1 MTDPILDSI
10 PAATAVPSTAATP
23 PAAAR
28 TPGSRSARGSR
39 SPVPLRIVLGL
50 IALGALGAAGYTGW
64 QWWHERAQ
72 LTQRVSSQEAAL
84 ARLGEQ
90 LSTLESASNEMLAR
104 QSDLSRLSDRNGI
117 EIAALQSRIDD
128 SLKLMSRISED
139 LSGGRTRF
147 QLAAVEQLLLMA
159 NDRLL
164 LTRDVKSAIA
174 ALESADARLASL
186 SDPQLFPVRELL
198 AQERTALLALPRP
211 DLSSAALILASL
223 IERVPRLPLASHAP
237 SEFHAQSP
245 RETAATDGATGWR
258 RLVNAVQT
266 TVRSLFTIR
275 RDDNARALRLLPPE
289 TEAAVYHVLT
299 LKLEGARV
307 ALLRGDTVALREQL
321 QSTAEWLQ
329 SEFKTDDP
337 GVLAMTAELDR
348 LQTLELAPPL
358 PDISRSLTALRARL
372 GAAP

>member
-1 MTDPILDSI
+1 MTDPNLDPI
-10 PAATAVPSTAATP
+10 PAATAVPAAVVA
-23 PAAAR
+23 PAAAPR
-28 TPGSRSARGSR
+28 SSERQPAPGSRSA
-39 SPVPLRIVLGL
+39 VPLRIVLGL
-50 IALGALGAAGYTGW
+50 VALGALGAAGYTGW
-64 QWWHERAQ
+64 QWWSERAQ
-72 LTQRVSSQEAAL
+72 LTQRVNLQEAAL

-90 LSTLESASNEMLAR
+90 LSALESASGEMLTR
-104 QSDLSRLSDRNGI
+104 QSDLSRLNDRNGT

-164 LTRDVKSAIA
+164 LTRDVTSAIA

-237 SEFHAQSP
+237 SEFHAQAA
-245 RETAATDGATGWR
+245 RENPAAEGTTGWR
-258 RLVNAVQT
+258 RLLHAVQT

-321 QSTAEWLQ
+321 RSAAEWLK

-358 PDISRSLTALRARL
+358 PDISRSLGALRARL
-372 GAAP
+372 GTAP

>member
-1 MTDPILDSI
+1 MTDPILESL
-10 PAATAVPSTAATP
+10 PAAATRP

-28 TPGSRSARGSR
+28 TPDDRSARGSR

-50 IALGALGAAGYTGW
+50 IVFGGLGAAGYTGW
-64 QWWHERAQ
+64 QWWNERSQ
-72 LTQRVSSQEAAL
+72 LTQRVGAQEAAL
-84 ARLGEQ
+84 ARLAEQ
-90 LSTLESASNEMLAR
+90 LSNLESVSGELLTR
-104 QSDLSRLSDRNGI
+104 QSDLSRLNDRNGT

-147 QLAAVEQLLLMA
+147 QLAAVEQLLVMA

-164 LTRDVKSAIA
+164 LTRDVRSALA

-198 AQERTALLALPRP
+198 AQERSALLALPRP

-237 SEFHAQSP
+237 SEFHAQAA
-245 RETAATDGATGWR
+245 RETAAPEGASGWR
-258 RLVNAVQT
+258 RLVEAVRT
-266 TVRSLFTIR
+266 TLRSLFTIR

-321 QSTAEWLQ
+321 RSTSAWLQ
-329 SEFKTDDP
+329 SEFKADDP
-337 GVLAMTAELDR
+337 GVLAMTAELER
-348 LQTLELAPPL
+348 LQALELAPPL
-358 PDISRSLTALRARL
+358 PDISRSLAALRARL
-372 GAAP
+372 GHAP